1 MHTGRMSELA
11 ETPDLYGAFPRL
23 TGEQIELLTRDGSR
37 RMAQTGQKLFAAGE
51 KCDEFFVVLSGKV
64 GVLDD
69 DRVIRVHGPGRFL
82 GELGTLEG
90 QPCVVSAVVVAPGE
104 ILAVPNSRLRQVVLH
119 DPGLGDLILR
129 AYLIRRSLLIGQGAG
144 FRIIGSC
151 YSPDT
156 KRLREFAA
164 RNRLPHRFIDLE
176 RDEQAEALLR
186 RFGIRPRDTPV
197 VIWDSRK
204 VLRNPS
210 NVDLARLAG
219 LFAPDAVSEEVHDL
233 LVAGAGPA
241 GLAASVYAASE
252 GLSTVLID
260 GTAAGGQASTS
271 PLIENYLGFPSG
283 ISGAEL
289 AERAVLQVDKF
300 GARRAVP
307 AEAVS
312 LKSEDS
318 HYVIRFDDGTEI
330 RGRCVLI
337 ATGARYRKLEAR
349 RLRDFESTS
358 VYYAAT
364 VLEAAQCGHN
374 PIGIVGG
381 GNSAGQ
387 AALFLSGY
395 APEVYLLV
403 RDSDLGKSMSRYL
416 IDQIN
421 RNPKITVLPHTE
433 VCDLVG
439 YDKLESVVV
448 ADNRTGQRQ
457 ELPVRALFV
466 FIGAEPC
473 TSWLAG
479 AVALTAKGFVLTGR
493 EAAGQASTND
503 WAPVARE
510 PMTLETNR
518 PGVFAAGDVRQGST
532 KRVAS
537 AVGEGAMAVHLIHSH
552 LAVES

>member
-1 MHTGRMSELA
+1 MSELA

-23 TGEQIELLTRDGSR
+23 TGEQIQLLAKDGTR
-37 RMAQTGQKLFAAGE
+37 RMVQTGHKLFAAGE
-51 KCDEFFVVLSGKV
+51 KCDQFFVVLSGKI

-69 DRVIRVHGPGRFL
+69 DRVIRVHGAGRFL

-90 QPCVVSAVVVAPGE
+90 QPCMVSAVMVSPGE
-104 ILAVPNSRLRQVVLH
+104 VLTLPITRLRQVVLH

-129 AYLIRRSLLIGQGAG
+129 AYLIRRSLLIGHGAG
-144 FRIIGSC
+144 FRMIGSC

-186 RFGIRPRDTPV
+186 RFGVRPQDTPV

-219 LFAPDAVSEEVHDL
+219 LFAPEAVADEVHDL

-252 GLSTVLID
+252 GMSTVVID
-260 GTAAGGQASTS
+260 GMAAGGQASTS
-271 PLIENYLGFPSG
+271 PLIENYLGFPAG

-300 GARRAVP
+300 GATRTVP

-312 LKSEDS
+312 LRSEDS
-318 HYVIRFDDGTEI
+318 HYVIRFADGAEI
-330 RGRCVLI
+330 RSRSVLI

-349 RLRDFESTS
+349 RLRDFENTS

-364 VLEAAQCGHN
+364 VLEAAQCGQD
-374 PIGIVGG
+374 PIAIVGG

-395 APEVYLLV
+395 APEVYLVV
-403 RDSDLGKSMSRYL
+403 RDADLGKSMSRYL
-416 IDQIN
+416 IDQIS
-421 RNPKITVLPHTE
+421 RNPAITVLLHTQ
-433 VCDLVG
+433 VCDLLG
-439 YDKLESVVV
+439 DDKLESIVV

-457 ELPVRALFV
+457 ELPVKALFV

-479 AVALTAKGFVLTGR
+479 TIAMTTKGFVLTGR
-493 EAAGQASTND
+493 DAAGRASTND

-537 AVGEGAMAVHLIHSH
+537 AAGEGAMAVHLIHSH
-552 LAVES
+552 LSVES